1 MQIDFHHAVTYVVA
15 RYAGFEHSEAS
26 TIAHA
31 AQYVDD
37 SPTSAFLRFDNGMR
51 YQRVATAHPMTDI
64 DNLNNDENSL
74 SWLPFHFLPGNN
86 LQLSGQATDD
96 DYIQKLVCRPDSHVA
111 KAMMAAAFNSIN
123 TPHKWHRLGIAAHV
137 FVDTFA
143 HQGFAGLKSDINQAS
158 DICDKAGNE
167 LLNPPVPP
175 VGHGQVATHPDKPF
189 LRWSYI
195 DWQGNRIE
203 RDNPTDF
210 TQAAHRLCQEFQR
223 FRLGDPNALVP
234 GLNDEQRNTLTELF
248 ERVRHE
254 DGEERHKEWL
264 DAIAND
270 HFGSWAVT
278 LKYEGKDEGSWKHL
292 ALGDVYLEWRRKSL
306 ERAKQ
311 EHNLLDSFKIWSGKS
326 HSLANK
332 IEALADKLGAD
343 IPVEYKFSQ
352 EFLSSDYKK
361 FHDAARA
368 QRHEMF
374 GVILPGFGIH
384 AA

>member
-15 RYAGFEHSEAS
+15 RHAGFDHGPAS

-64 DNLNNDENSL
+64 DNLDNDENSL

-86 LQLSGQATDD
+86 LQPSSQSTEG
-96 DYIQKLVCRPDSHVA
+96 DYIHKLVCRPDSHVA
-111 KAMMAAAFNSIN
+111 QAMIVAAANSKDM
-123 TPHKWHRLGIAAHV
+123 PHGLHRLGIAAHV
-137 FVDTFA
+137 FADTFA
-143 HQGFAGLKSDINQAS
+143 HYGFVGLKHEINSATNIRDS
-158 DICDKAGNE
+158 EGNE
-167 LLNPPVPP
+167 LLSPPVPP
-175 VGHGQVATHPDKPF
+175 VGHGQVETYPDQPY
-189 LRWSYI
+189 LRWSYE
-195 DWQGNRIE
+195 DWKGDRIQ

-223 FRLGDPNALVP
+223 FRGDTNAP
-234 GLNDEQRNTLTELF
+234 GLTDEQRTKLKNMF
-248 ERVRHE
+248 ENVRDK
-254 DGEERHKEWL
+254 DGKERHKKWL
-264 DAIAND
+264 DAIAGD
-270 HFGSWAVT
+270 HFGSWRVS
-278 LKYEGKDEGSWKHL
+278 LKYEGKDEDSWKHQ

-311 EHNLLDSFKIWSGKS
+311 ESGHWDQLKVWSGKF
-326 HSLANK
+326 HSVADKL
-332 IEALADKLGAD
+332 EALADKLGAD
-343 IPVEYKFSQ
+343 IPVEYKFTND
-352 EFLSSDYKK
+352 FLISDYKK

-374 GVILPGFGIH
+374 GIILPGFGIH